1 MTPEPDIPSRH
12 APNITDIMLWA
23 LLGII
28 SWNVTTAIV
37 ELKSLREDFTDHVI
51 TSSGRLSSLESS
63 AN

>member
-1 MTPEPDIPSRH
+1 MTEPDIPNRH

-51 TSSGRLSSLESS
+51 TSSERLSGLESHS
-63 AN
+63 N